1 MTTPPFATLP
11 KFMCVWLFL
20 EAAELHLDATSTAGQ
35 AILAAKNAM
44 ASADMVAAIGC
55 LNRAV
60 QAGFA
65 DGAYQDK
72 SITEWTAAAAR
83 QLLRN

>member
-1 MTTPPFATLP
+1 MTSPPFATLP

-20 EAAELHLDATSTAGQ
+20 EAAEPHLDTSTTTGQ
-35 AILAAKNAM
+35 EILAAKDAI
-44 ASADMVAAIGC
+44 AIADMVTAIAA

-65 DGAYQDK
+65 DGHQDQP
-72 SITEWTAAAAR
+72 ITAWIAAAPR

>member
-1 MTTPPFATLP
+1 MIIPPFATLP
-11 KFMCVWLFL
+11 KPLCVWIFL
-20 EAAELHLDATSTAGQ
+20 EAATPHLDTTSTTGQ
-35 AILAAKNAM
+35 EILIAKDAIAA
-44 ASADMVAAIGC
+44 ADMTSAIAA

>member
-1 MTTPPFATLP
+1 MIIPPFATLP
-11 KFMCVWLFL
+11 KPLCVWIFL
-20 EAAELHLDATSTAGQ
+20 EAATPHLDTTSTTGQ
-35 AILAAKNAM
+35 EILIAKDAIAI
-44 ASADMVAAIGC
+44 ADMVTAIAA

-65 DGAYQDK
+65 DGHQDQP
-72 SITEWTAAAAR
+72 ITAWIAAAAR

>member
-1 MTTPPFATLP
+1 MTSPPFSTLP

-20 EAAELHLDATSTAGQ
+20 EAAEPHLDAESTTRQ
-35 AILAAKNAM
+35 EILAAKDAM
-44 ASADMVAAIGC
+44 ASADMVTAIAA

-65 DGAYQDK
+65 DGYQDRT
-72 SITEWTAAAAR
+72 ITAWIAAAAR